1 MAIIFPNTNINAHGN
16 TINVKGSIIQ
26 FVDNTTT
33 VNTTAGSA
41 TWVQVLSTSI
51 TTSKA
56 GNRILV
62 EYLCNH
68 RLDFTIGDWSLV
80 YHQIQCNGVQCMYS
94 GHMGAAAQHIGYYER
109 TFVYDGTA
117 NMPAQTYTFVAYCLA
132 YQGTA
137 SLGTNNSGSTQHY
150 LRLYEI
156 GT

>member
-1 MAIIFPNTNINAHGN
+1 MAIIFPTNNINSHGN

-33 VNTTAGSA
+33 VNTTAGSGA
-41 TWVQVLSTSI
+41 WVDVMTTSI

-56 GNRILV
+56 GNKILV
-62 EYLCNH
+62 EYLCNS
-68 RLDFTIGDWSLV
+68 RIDFSQGNWNLV
-80 YHQIQCNGVQCMYS
+80 YHRILCNGTQCMYS
-94 GHMGAAAQHIGYYER
+94 GHMGSAALHIGYYER
-109 TFVYDGTA
+109 TFVYDATA
-117 NMPAQTYTFVAYCLA
+117 NMPAQTYTFTASCLA

-137 SLGTNNSGSTQHY
+137 WLGTFNSGSTQHY